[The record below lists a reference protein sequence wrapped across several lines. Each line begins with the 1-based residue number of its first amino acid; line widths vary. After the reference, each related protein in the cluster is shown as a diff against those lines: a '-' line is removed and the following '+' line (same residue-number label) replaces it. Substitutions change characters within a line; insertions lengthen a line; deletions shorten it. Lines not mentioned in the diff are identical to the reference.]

1 MERCSTKQ
9 TVTVIDGSFLQDVDN
24 MLYNNSNSK
33 ISMIEVTFDDVFE
46 ADIASNSTGADGSRG
61 TVISLW
67 IWGETTN
74 GMHIFDKIDT
84 TITWFIELSG
94 KILLSK
100 LGVADLDTESKTLVL
115 EYRTLKIEG
124 TPDCWSLFA
133 IL

>member
-61 TVISLW
+61 TVISL
-67 IWGETTN
+67 
-74 GMHIFDKIDT
+74 
-84 TITWFIELSG
+84 
-94 KILLSK
+94 
-100 LGVADLDTESKTLVL
+100 
-115 EYRTLKIEG
+115 
-124 TPDCWSLFA
+124 
-133 IL
+133 